1 MNNTLSKAELSQ
13 LAQFKLL
20 MRQVHQYS
28 VDLSLFVSDQ
38 TYAKEVLDLAED
50 TDQEGLMMLAIEI
63 RSQFGLLQP
72 AKAAPT
78 PAVPTE
84 AVTTAAPILA
94 KTTPA
99 QTHDL
104 TISQSEQDRYKFS
117 LR

>member
-63 RSQFGLLQP
+63 RAQFGLLQP
-72 AKAAPT
+72 ANT
-78 PAVPTE
+78 S
-84 AVTTAAPILA
+84 LA
-94 KTTPA
+94 NRSDHRSRA
-99 QTHDL
+99 DL
-104 TISQSEQDRYKFS
+104 GGKHTGADA
-117 LR
+117 

>member
-50 TDQEGLMMLAIEI
+50 TDQEGLMMLAIEL
-63 RSQFGLLQP
+63 RAQFGLLQAAKP
-72 AKAAPT
+72 APE
-78 PAVPTE
+78 AVPVV
-84 AVTTAAPILA
+84 ATAEPVAEPAIAAATSTSTANLSPI
-94 KTTPA
+94 
-99 QTHDL
+99 
-104 TISQSEQDRYKFS
+104 EEDRYKFS

>member
-1 MNNTLSKAELSQ
+1 MNAALSKAELSQ

-50 TDQEGLMMLAIEI
+50 TDQENLMMMAIEL
-63 RSQFGLLQP
+63 RSQFGLLQ
-72 AKAAPT
+72 AAQPIQPEPPVVEVAPVAT
-78 PAVPTE
+78 PEPE
-84 AVTTAAPILA
+84 SKPNN
-94 KTTPA
+94 
-99 QTHDL
+99 
-104 TISQSEQDRYKFS
+104 SSEQDRYKFS

>member
-13 LAQFKLL
+13 LVQFKLL

-50 TDQEGLMMLAIEI
+50 TDQEGLMMLAIEL
-63 RSQFGLLQP
+63 RAQFGLLQAAKP
-72 AKAAPT
+72 APETVPVAAEPVAEPT
-78 PAVPTE
+78 IAATSS
-84 AVTTAAPILA
+84 TANIFPI
-94 KTTPA
+94 
-99 QTHDL
+99 
-104 TISQSEQDRYKFS
+104 EEDRYKFS

>member
-84 AVTTAAPILA
+84 AITAAAPILA
-94 KTTPA
+94 ENTPE

-104 TISQSEQDRYKFS
+104 TAGQSEQDRYKFS